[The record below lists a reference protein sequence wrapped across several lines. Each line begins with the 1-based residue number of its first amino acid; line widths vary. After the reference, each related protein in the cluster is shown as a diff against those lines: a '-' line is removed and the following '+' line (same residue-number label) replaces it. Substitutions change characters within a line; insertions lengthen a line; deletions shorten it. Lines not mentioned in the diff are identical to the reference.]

1 MSAFGPLGG
10 GGGGAGA
17 SGSGITDAQ
26 RLKAL
31 EMARNEMEYRVDL
44 FNRLAQT
51 CFEKCTEKR

>member
-10 GGGGAGA
+10 GGNGGGA
-17 SGSGITDAQ
+17 GITDAQ

-51 CFEKCTEKR
+51 CFEKCSEKR